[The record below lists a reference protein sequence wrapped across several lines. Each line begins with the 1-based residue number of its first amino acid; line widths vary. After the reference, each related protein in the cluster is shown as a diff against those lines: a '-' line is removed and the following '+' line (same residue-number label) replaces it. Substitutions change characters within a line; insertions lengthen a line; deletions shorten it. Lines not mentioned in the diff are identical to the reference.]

1 MNNDVILKVSNL
13 QTYFNTPQGTVRAVD
28 GVSFEV
34 KRGKV
39 LGLVGESGCGKTVTA
54 LSILA
59 LLPRVGLEVFTGQ
72 IRYRDIDLLELTPM
86 QMQKIRGKCIS
97 MVFQDP
103 LSALNPVFTVGE
115 QIAETLRLHLKMNRR
130 EARGKSIELLK
141 RVGIPSPE
149 KRYQEYP
156 HQLSGGMRQRV
167 MIAMAISC
175 NPDVILADE
184 PTTALDVTL
193 QAQILDLLH
202 DLREQIGMSMVLI
215 SHDLGVI
222 AEMAD
227 EVAVMYA
234 GQIVEYASTSKLFT
248 DPLHPYSRGLLS
260 SLPRSES
267 SEEKAERLMA
277 IPGAVPALHSPPPG
291 CKFHPRC
298 GLAEEICHREE
309 PVLEEK
315 ARQHSVRCWM
325 VEQR

>member
-1 MNNDVILKVSNL
+1 
-13 QTYFNTPQGTVRAVD
+13 
-28 GVSFEV
+28 
-34 KRGKV
+34 
-39 LGLVGESGCGKTVTA
+39 
-54 LSILA
+54 
-59 LLPRVGLEVFTGQ
+59 FTGQ
-72 IRYRDIDLLELTPM
+72 IQYRDINLLELASTE
-86 QMQKIRGKCIS
+86 MQKIRGRHIS

-103 LSALNPVFTVGE
+103 LSALNPVFTIGE
-115 QIAETLRLHLKMNRR
+115 QIAETLRLHLKMNYR
-130 EARGKSIELLK
+130 EAKERSIELLK
-141 RVGIPSPE
+141 LVGIPSPE

-175 NPDVILADE
+175 SPDVILADE

-202 DLREQIGMSMVLI
+202 GLREQMGMSMVLI

-222 AEMAD
+222 AEIAD

-234 GQIVEYASTSKLFT
+234 GRIVEYASTSKLFT
-248 DPLHPYSRGLLS
+248 DPLHPYTRGLLN
-260 SLPRSES
+260 SLPRSVS

-277 IPGAVPALHSPPPG
+277 IPGTVPALHSPPPG

-298 GLAEEICHREE
+298 GLAEEICESEE
-309 PVLEEK
+309 PTLEEK
-315 ARQHSVRCWM
+315 VNQHSVRCWM